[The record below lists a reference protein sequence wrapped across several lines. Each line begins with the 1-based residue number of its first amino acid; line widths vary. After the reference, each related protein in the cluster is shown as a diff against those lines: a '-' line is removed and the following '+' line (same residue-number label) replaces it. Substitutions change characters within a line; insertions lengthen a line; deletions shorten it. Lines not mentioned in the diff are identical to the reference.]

1 MKNSGKHLMLAS
13 VVVVLFSAFS
23 IDIVPTS
30 ESLARS
36 ICKKQGIVGDVS
48 VNISLQDTQN
58 IKMDVSALPQAIK
71 SAVAPKYVAYAIDEA
86 WAESTDRYKL
96 VLKNGKTKLI
106 VYYSADGEFLGQE
119 AVKVAQLVT
128 WSGE

>member
-1 MKNSGKHLMLAS
+1 MKNLGRHLALAS
-13 VVVVLFSAFS
+13 VVVVLFSAFT

-48 VNISLQDTQN
+48 
-58 IKMDVSALPQAIK
+58 ALPQAIK
-71 SAVAPKYVAYAIDEA
+71 SAVALKYVAYAIDEA
-86 WAESTDRYKL
+86 WTESSDRYKL

-106 VYYSADGEFLGQE
+106 VYYSADGEYLGQE
-119 AVKVAQLVT
+119 AVEVAQLVT
-128 WSGE
+128 WSGG

>member
-1 MKNSGKHLMLAS
+1 MKNLGRHLTLAAVI
-13 VVVVLFSAFS
+13 VVMFSAFT

-36 ICKKQGIVGDVS
+36 ICKKQGVTGDAS
-48 VNISLQDTQN
+48 INMNCQDNRN

-71 SAVAPKYVAYAIDEA
+71 SAVVPKYVAYAIDEA
-86 WAESTDRYKL
+86 WAESSDRYKL